1 MKNIC
6 ACRMGRSKHE
16 IFSIL
21 KERIWKTIIGWG
33 GNFLSTVAREVSIK
47 VVLQTIPSYLMGCF
61 LLLRN
66 VTNILHTAIR
76 SSQWSLGSGKKM
88 PWLSWAKF
96 CEPKLKGG
104 IIRYFNLALLA
115 KQEWRLISHLDSL
128 LSRIYKAI
136 YFPQGSFLTVKI
148 GWRPSAIR
156 RNILPSRPYLE
167 QGLRYRVGDM
177 TRIAIQTD
185 PLLLDDGNYRTST
198 PRTSIS
204 SAPGWWRSLWIR

>member
-1 MKNIC
+1 MNLRRGLNSYAKLSNQLINYGKSFMTISRGTKAGKKSTSRKFLGSKRFWNMTNIC

-21 KERIWKTIIGWG
+21 KERIWKTINGWG

-76 SSQWSLGSGKKM
+76 SSWWSLGSGKKM
-88 PWLSWAKF
+88 SWLSWAKF

-104 IIRYFNLALLA
+104 MIRYFNLALLA

-136 YFPQGSFLTVKI
+136 YFP
-148 GWRPSAIR
+148 
-156 RNILPSRPYLE
+156 
-167 QGLRYRVGDM
+167 
-177 TRIAIQTD
+177 
-185 PLLLDDGNYRTST
+185 
-198 PRTSIS
+198 
-204 SAPGWWRSLWIR
+204 